1 MVYLEN
7 QTIART
13 PGLFFNETNLNF
25 RPISYSSAAWSALEI
40 FSPKDILT
48 GWVQCLK
55 NFAM

>member
-1 MVYLEN
+1 
-7 QTIART
+7 
-13 PGLFFNETNLNF
+13 LNF